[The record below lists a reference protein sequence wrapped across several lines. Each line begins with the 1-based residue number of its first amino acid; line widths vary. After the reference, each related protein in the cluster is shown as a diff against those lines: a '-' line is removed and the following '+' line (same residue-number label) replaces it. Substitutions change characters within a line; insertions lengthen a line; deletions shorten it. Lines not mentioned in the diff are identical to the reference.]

1 MPPRVSTAFPYGR
14 SRAAVSSRNL
24 FASRCAGNAPER
36 LRHRPGASSFRR
48 YVGEPPPAPPQREPS
63 MPLYPLRPVA
73 PASEAGAL
81 YDEWLDSVRAA
92 LESGED
98 RWELCR
104 RTLTG
109 IYHPHHSEAELRHL
123 PLAARAAL
131 AQMDAR
137 NVTLEP
143 EYYAEVDVDRF
154 MERKPLLWMWQMFD
168 RSPLGGNVHLGVRF
182 RRTLAPYV
190 LGRVGKNFK
199 CFHFVE
205 FSFGYNLDV
214 GDDVVVHRNVL
225 LDDRGGITL
234 GDGVSISDYANIYSH
249 THSIV
254 DQLDVANLPTVI
266 GDGVRITYHATVL
279 AGTHVGEKS
288 MVGAMAVAT
297 RDVRPWHV
305 NVGIPAK
312 SVRVKPDAPPEAY
325 KTTVRVPGHSGD

>member
-1 MPPRVSTAFPYGR
+1 MA
-14 SRAAVSSRNL
+14 L
-24 FASRCAGNAPER
+24 
-36 LRHRPGASSFRR
+36 L
-48 YVGEPPPAPPQREPS
+48 
-63 MPLYPLRPVA
+63 PLRPLE
-73 PASEAGAL
+73 PAADAVAL
-81 YDEWLDSVRAA
+81 YDAWLAELGEA
-92 LESGED
+92 LERGDD

-109 IYHPHHSEAELRHL
+109 IWYPGLADADPQHL
-123 PLAARAAL
+123 PLAMQTAL

-143 EYYAEVDVDRF
+143 EYYAEVDEALF
-154 MERKPLLWMWQMFD
+154 YERKPLLWMWQMFD
-168 RSPLGGNVHLGVRF
+168 KSPLGGNVHLGVRF
-182 RRTLAPYV
+182 RRVLAPHIFR
-190 LGRVGKNFK
+190 RVGRNFK

-205 FSFGYNLDV
+205 FSFGYNLEV

-225 LDDRGGITL
+225 LDDRGGIVL
-234 GDGVSISDYANIYSH
+234 GNRVSISDYANIYSH

-254 DQLDVANLPTVI
+254 DQVDVSNLKTVI

-279 AGTHVGEKS
+279 AGTKVGENA

-297 RDVRPWHV
+297 KDVRPYHV

-325 KTTVRVPGHSGD
+325 KVTLRKESEAEGDD